1 MFSFYLLIII
11 IITIYLFLFLDQL
24 PNTSRV
30 DERVENNSSVRP
42 QHLDSNTIN
51 KKFKCSLIRCDFE
64 TQNNELLKEHQLKH
78 FKNNELIALRTKL
91 NSGQNKRSVG
101 EESQNYSNNNNKVL
115 VLEKPQNITNANKL
129 IVNSVLNLKHNKQ
142 ILRGVS
148 FAPKVIEKPKN
159 NSQTLLSE
167 SSKPGFQR
175 VLIKDFFG
183 KTQKKSKLGIN

>member
-1 MFSFYLLIII
+1 MS
-11 IITIYLFLFLDQL
+11 D
-24 PNTSRV
+24 TSRV
-30 DERVENNSSVRP
+30 EKSTENNSSLRP
-42 QHLDSNTIN
+42 EDLDSNTLN
-51 KKFKCSLIRCDFE
+51 NLFKCSLIRCDFS
-64 TQNNELLKEHQLKH
+64 TQNNELFKEHQLKH
-78 FKNNELIALRTKL
+78 IQNNELIALRTKL

-101 EESQNYSNNNNKVL
+101 EESQNNSNNNKVL
-115 VLEKPQNITNANKL
+115 VTEKLENNANGNKL
-129 IVNSVLNLKHNKQ
+129 IVNSVLNQNHNKQ

-148 FAPKVIEKPKN
+148 FAPKVIEKPQN